1 MLNFKLDNKIYF
13 LALNQSGELMT
24 NIVTITSS
32 GVIFPDGKALSNE
45 DGAEA
50 IAYYLGEYLPKMNKI
65 ADLNHLWSKKSLA
78 EKGEEKIQ
86 EINNLMDEFQIL
98 KLDQELAD
106 TQVMVSNARRGIF
119 RRDFNQTVPQIDM
132 PFGYND
138 PTKIS

>member
-13 LALNQSGELMT
+13 LALNQGGELMT
-24 NIVTITSS
+24 NVITITP
-32 GVIFPDGKALSNE
+32 GGLIFPDGTAVSNE
-45 DGAEA
+45 EGAEA
-50 IAYYLGEYLPKMNKI
+50 LAYYLGEYLPKMNKI
-65 ADLNHLWSKKSLA
+65 ADLNHLWSKKPLA

-106 TQVMVSNARRGIF
+106 TRVMVSNARRGIF
-119 RRDFNQTVPQIDM
+119 NRNYNAPQVEM
-132 PFGYND
+132 PFLGNNFD